1 MLHIFLQYSTKFLTH
16 IVEKYAIIPD
26 IDLFLT
32 WEHTLCLKLHYKVTT
47 VGPESTTKEID
58 FCIFR
63 IPRLPSITNLRHITC
78 EIYSH

>member
-1 MLHIFLQYSTKFLTH
+1 MGRLCSVAPPKSKIFFLTQ
-16 IVEKYAIIPD
+16 IVEKYEIIPD

-58 FCIFR
+58 FCIFW
-63 IPRLPSITNLRHITC
+63 IDYHRLPT
-78 EIYSH
+78 

>member
-1 MLHIFLQYSTKFLTH
+1 MTH
-16 IVEKYAIIPD
+16 IVEKYAIITD

-58 FCIFR
+58 FCIFW
-63 IPRLPSITNLRHITC
+63 IDYHRLPT
-78 EIYSH
+78 